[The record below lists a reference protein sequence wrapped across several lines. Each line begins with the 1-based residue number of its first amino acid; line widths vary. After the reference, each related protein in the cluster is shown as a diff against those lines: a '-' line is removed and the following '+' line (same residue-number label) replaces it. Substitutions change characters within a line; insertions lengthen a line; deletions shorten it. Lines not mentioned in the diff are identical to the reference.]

1 MKNKILRFLLA
12 VVISLGIWMY
22 VVMVV
27 SPESET
33 VIRGIPVMLDGENT
47 LAARDLIIVSNK
59 SFTADLKL
67 FGNRVDLN
75 KLTAS
80 NVTITADL
88 SKIVEPGEHQV
99 RYTITYPG
107 VVQSGNI
114 DALERDPQ
122 FITVVV
128 AERAWKE
135 VPVKVDYGNTS
146 VPEGYGVDLQNMSL
160 DYTSIIVTGPKET
173 LEHVHYAKI
182 NVDLTNQVSTIVGSF
197 QPILCDTQG
206 RPLSENEEIPYADKL
221 STNVNA
227 IKVTIDVYKIKEV
240 PLVVEVIDGGGLTV
254 QDIEL
259 KQSMQT
265 IMVSG
270 SDALLQNLERIV
282 VGKIR
287 LAELLENSM
296 LEFDIVMPNGV
307 NNVTGVQDLTV
318 EVTLLQQLEI
328 REFKLTTFQKENVP
342 GRVVEMKTQS
352 LTVKIRGTKAALDAL
367 SVEDII
373 AEVDVS
379 NVANMPNKTTAT
391 LKVTIRLP
399 DGSTAGAVGEYAVVV
414 EIMEVVAVG

>member
-1 MKNKILRFLLA
+1 M
-12 VVISLGIWMY
+12 
-22 VVMVV
+22 
-27 SPESET
+27 
-33 VIRGIPVMLDGENT
+33 
-47 LAARDLIIVSNK
+47 
-59 SFTADLKL
+59 
-67 FGNRVDLN
+67 
-75 KLTAS
+75 
-80 NVTITADL
+80 
-88 SKIVEPGEHQV
+88 
-99 RYTITYPG
+99 
-107 VVQSGNI
+107 
-114 DALERDPQ
+114 
-122 FITVVV
+122 
-128 AERAWKE
+128 
-135 VPVKVDYGNTS
+135 
-146 VPEGYGVDLQNMSL
+146 
-160 DYTSIIVTGPKET
+160 
-173 LEHVHYAKI
+173 
-182 NVDLTNQVSTIVGSF
+182 
-197 QPILCDTQG
+197 
-206 RPLSENEEIPYADKL
+206 SENEEIPYADKL

-227 IKVTIDVYKIKEV
+227 IKATIDVYKIKEV

-287 LAELLENSM
+287 LAELLENST

-399 DGSTAGAVGEYAVVV
+399 DGSTAGAVGEYSVVV
-414 EIMEVVAVG
+414 EIMEVVVAG